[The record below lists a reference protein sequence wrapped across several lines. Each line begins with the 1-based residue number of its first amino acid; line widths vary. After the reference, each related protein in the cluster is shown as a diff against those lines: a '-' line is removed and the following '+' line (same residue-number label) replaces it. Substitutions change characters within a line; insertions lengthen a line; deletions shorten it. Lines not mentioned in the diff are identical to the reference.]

1 MSGVDYEPLEHWR
14 WDGFMGLR
22 RKAPVRLNDR
32 DAFGALLSKF
42 AGYQGD
48 RPFMLS
54 VNEEHYDPNLPLD
67 ELVRR
72 LPARVAV
79 LHLQSGD
86 GAYIVRLTSWLG
98 GETWVEAPQK
108 LDAGGF
114 ESPLRSLIGIIE
126 TNSKPLGWRRHL
138 WHVRWPSK
146 IGRYRVPVLEIAT
159 REVLAARRHDIRTAW
174 IAGASALIVTSV
186 VNLLTWLL
194 QR

>member
-14 WDGFMGLR
+14 WDGFTGLR

-54 VNEEHYDPNLPLD
+54 VNEEYYDPNLPLD

-86 GAYIVRLTSWLG
+86 GAYIVRLTSWRG

-138 WHVRWPSK
+138 WHVGWPRK
-146 IGRYRVPVLEIAT
+146 IGRYRVPILEIAT
-159 REVLAARRHDIRTAW
+159 REALAERRHDIRTAW
-174 IAGASALIVTSV
+174 IGALAGLVAGAISAVATVLAAK
-186 VNLLTWLL
+186 
-194 QR
+194 